1 MSSAD
6 RINAAADQLVRAHRS
21 HATFEA
27 AIAAAPADVDDAY
40 AIQDDVARR
49 LWTSRG
55 DPIRA
60 WKTGGPN
67 ADAIPVAAP
76 IPASRVYADGVRL
89 NGADYHFIGIEAEL
103 AYMLGRDLPPRAT
116 PYVESDVVEAIG
128 SMHVAIEVCD
138 SRLANFTTADA
149 LWKLADNQSNG
160 GLVVGAPI
168 RDWRRIVPGE
178 LSAFVE
184 VDGAPLAPA
193 TGAHPYGAPRRRLA
207 GLANHCAARCG
218 GLREGDVITTGAWTG
233 MHIVDAGAQVVVRFS
248 KLGEARVAF
257 GARST

>member
-1 MSSAD
+1 MSSAPPIPAAPPP
-6 RINAAADQLVRAHRS
+6 RGRAPGAPAPCAAAR
-21 HATFEA
+21 
-27 AIAAAPADVDDAY
+27 AAAPADVDDAY

-160 GLVVGAPI
+160 GLVVGA
-168 RDWRRIVPGE
+168 W
-178 LSAFVE
+178 
-184 VDGAPLAPA
+184 
-193 TGAHPYGAPRRRLA
+193 
-207 GLANHCAARCG
+207 
-218 GLREGDVITTGAWTG
+218 
-233 MHIVDAGAQVVVRFS
+233 
-248 KLGEARVAF
+248 
-257 GARST
+257 